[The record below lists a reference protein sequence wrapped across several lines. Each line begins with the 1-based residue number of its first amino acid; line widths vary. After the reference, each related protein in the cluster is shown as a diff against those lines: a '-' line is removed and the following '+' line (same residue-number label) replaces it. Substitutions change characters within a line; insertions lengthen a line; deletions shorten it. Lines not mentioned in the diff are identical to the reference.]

1 MSKEEYLKKHLWK
14 KHYVFSATITEEER
28 RDYQTALEEAMQ
40 EYADQQ
46 SLEYYQW
53 RSNLRRIDMVV
64 NVDSTDRRILTEA
77 ELLTRFKERP

>member
-1 MSKEEYLKKHLWK
+1 MSKEEILKKHFTFDSQGFVDNSP
-14 KHYVFSATITEEER
+14 HIA
-28 RDYQTALEEAMQ
+28 ALEYPMQ

-77 ELLTRFKERP
+77 ELLTRFKER